1 MNIQGV
7 SDTMTVNGHRLDLK
21 KRKKLLSSDRI
32 MPIVLAVFAGIS
44 ILTTIGIVIILL
56 TESAGFFRQVPL
68 LDFITGTKWT
78 PLFGGSQQSFGVLPL
93 VAGTLMITGIAS
105 LVALPIGLFSGI
117 YLSEYA
123 PPKVR
128 AVLKPVLE
136 ILAGIPTI
144 VYGFFALTFV
154 TPLLQKFIP
163 DMSVFNALSA
173 GLVVGIMIIPMIS
186 SLSEDAMSSV
196 PNSIRNAAYALGATR
211 LEVALK
217 VVVPAAL
224 SGIIASFV
232 LGLSR
237 AIGETMIVAMASGGL
252 ANLTWN
258 PLESMQTLT
267 AYIVMVVNGDTSHGS
282 VEYYTIYAVGLL
294 LFIMT
299 LMMNLLAGYIK
310 KKFREEY
317 R

>member
-1 MNIQGV
+1 
-7 SDTMTVNGHRLDLK
+7 MTANGHMLELK

-32 MPIVLAVFAGIS
+32 MPLILAIFAGIS

-68 LDFITGTKWT
+68 LDFLTGAKWT
-78 PLFGGSQQSFGVLPL
+78 PLFAGSQRSFGVLPL
-93 VAGTLMITGIAS
+93 VTGTLMITGIAS
-105 LVALPIGLFSGI
+105 LVALPVGLFSGI

-123 PPKVR
+123 PPRVR
-128 AVLKPVLE
+128 SGLKPVLE

-154 TPLLQKFIP
+154 TPLLQRLIP
-163 DMSVFNALSA
+163 DLSVFNALSA

-186 SLSEDAMSSV
+186 SMSEDAMSAV
-196 PNSIRNAAYALGATR
+196 PRSIRDAAYALGATR

-267 AYIVMVVNGDTSHGS
+267 AYIVMVANGDTSHGS
-282 VEYYTIYAVGLL
+282 VEYYTIYAVGLV
-294 LFIMT
+294 LFVMT
-299 LMMNLLAGYIK
+299 LLMNILAGYIK
-310 KKFREEY
+310 KRYREEY

>member
-1 MNIQGV
+1 
-7 SDTMTVNGHRLDLK
+7 MTVKGQVLDLK
-21 KRKKLLSSDRI
+21 KKKSLFSSDRV
-32 MPIVLAVFAGIS
+32 MPLVLAIFAGIS

-56 TESAGFFRQVPL
+56 TESAGFFRSVPF

-78 PLFGGSQQSFGVLPL
+78 PLFSASQQSFGVLPL

-105 LVALPIGLFSGI
+105 LVALPVGLFSGI

-123 PPKVR
+123 PARVR
-128 AVLKPVLE
+128 AVIKPVLE
-136 ILAGIPTI
+136 VLAGIPTI

-154 TPLLQKFIP
+154 TPLLRSFIP
-163 DMSVFNALSA
+163 GMSYFNALSA
-173 GLVVGIMIIPMIS
+173 GIVVGIMIIPMIS
-186 SLSEDAMSSV
+186 SLSEDAMSAV
-196 PNSIRNAAYALGATR
+196 PRSIRDAAYALGATR

-237 AIGETMIVAMASGGL
+237 AIGETMIVTMASGGL

-267 AYIVMVVNGDTSHGS
+267 AYIVMVTNGDTSHGS

-294 LFIMT
+294 LFVMT
-299 LMMNLLAGYIK
+299 LCMNLLAGYIR

>member
-1 MNIQGV
+1 
-7 SDTMTVNGHRLDLK
+7 MTVNGHMLELK

-32 MPIVLAVFAGIS
+32 MPIVLAIFAGIS

-68 LDFITGTKWT
+68 LDFLFGTKWT
-78 PLFGGSQQSFGVLPL
+78 PLFAGSQQAFGVLPL

-123 PPKVR
+123 PARVR
-128 AVLKPVLE
+128 AVLKPLLE

-154 TPLLQKFIP
+154 TPLLQKLIP
-163 DMSVFNALSA
+163 ELSVFNALSA

-186 SLSEDAMSSV
+186 SLSEDAMSAV
-196 PNSIRNAAYALGATR
+196 PRSIRDAAYALGATR
-211 LEVALK
+211 FEVALK

-224 SGIIASFV
+224 SGIVASFV

-267 AYIVMVVNGDTSHGS
+267 AYIVMVANGDTSHGS
-282 VEYYTIYAVGLL
+282 VEYYTIYAVGMV
-294 LFIMT
+294 LFVMT
-299 LMMNLLAGYIK
+299 LVMNLLAGYIK